1 MPVKEKSFFTE
12 RWRDKLEKVSTYHI
26 NITVPYFLH
35 IQILRTLHNH
45 PFIVSIYDIIRESE
59 STYIIME
66 YISNSTLLEGI
77 ISWPNFNE
85 ADVRFVMLQILE
97 AVHFCHQQRIVH
109 RVSWMFNFSHSRNLL
124 CENVCKGVIILVV
137 I

>member
-1 MPVKEKSFFTE
+1 M
-12 RWRDKLEKVSTYHI
+12 
-26 NITVPYFLH
+26 PYFLH

-109 RVSWMFNFSHSRNLL
+109 RVGWMFNFSHARNLF
-124 CENVCKGVIILVV
+124 CENVCEGLIIIVV